1 MCWLPIEEYEESV
14 ELSMKKKMGG
24 WQWCN
29 WLLKSSMTNSTT
41 KGGWFECVHC
51 LWRDYWKEVVI
62 NIIFYSERNMIKGLW
77 GCQMS
82 RVAAALF
89 IKKAAASA
97 ATACQL
103 PSWSSSTVMRRR
115 MLLKLFWSHYCTLPS
130 MRRSWPWLPM
140 RVFERK
146 GAKSIMIS
154 LSRGQTVPRA
164 TWYERCVGASWFQLD
179 LLLL

>member
-1 MCWLPIEEYEESV
+1 MCWSPKRNKRIGKCWTVHEEEN
-14 ELSMKKKMGG
+14 GG
-24 WQWCN
+24 WQWWN
-29 WLLKSSMTNSTT
+29 WLLKGSMTNSTT
-41 KGGWFECVHC
+41 KGGWFECVQC
-51 LWRDYWKEVVI
+51 LWREEVVI
-62 NIIFYSERNMIKGLW
+62 NIIFYSEWNMIKGLRGW
-77 GCQMS
+77 QMS

-89 IKKAAASA
+89 IKKAVASAAPTA

-115 MLLKLFWSHYCTLPS
+115 IEIILISCTLPS

-164 TWYERCVGASWFQLD
+164 TWYESYVGASWYQLD